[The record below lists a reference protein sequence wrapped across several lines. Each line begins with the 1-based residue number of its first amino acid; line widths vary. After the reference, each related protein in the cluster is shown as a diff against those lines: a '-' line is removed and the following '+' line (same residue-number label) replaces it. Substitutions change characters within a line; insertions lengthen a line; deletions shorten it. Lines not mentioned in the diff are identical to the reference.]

1 MGHVNKVSNFEVSAT
16 TWLSIRQ
23 YSKKESQMSALG
35 LLQEHVEE
43 RMDFQNGVD
52 YPHSSFPAEL

>member
-1 MGHVNKVSNFEVSAT
+1 MGHVNKVSNFEFSAT

-43 RMDFQNGVD
+43 RMGFQNGVD

>member
-1 MGHVNKVSNFEVSAT
+1 MGHVHKVSNFEVSAT
-16 TWLSIRQ
+16 TWLSVRQ

-35 LLQEHVEE
+35 LLQEQMEE